1 MNEFNNNANE
11 QFQKVKSSKTFK
23 SIIIVIAIIIGV
35 LILFSIST
43 FKVDEREQVVVKQFN
58 EVVRVIIDEETPAM
72 REARLANQNAK
83 DVKVVEGRK
92 GLFLKIPFIQT
103 IETYT
108 NQLLTYDTVPREVI
122 TQDKKK
128 LVLDNFA
135 QWKIDNAALF
145 VATINNERKAH
156 QRLDEIVYSKLNE
169 EIGKITA
176 HVVIS
181 DKEYMNDML
190 ERVIISTNEQ
200 LINYG
205 MEVVDIRIKRTDLPA
220 ENYENVFNRMRTERE
235 RAAKTYRS
243 EGLEEKQKVTSQ
255 ADKEATIIEAQAYE
269 TAETIRGEGDADAL
283 QIYADAYNKDPEFYA
298 FYRSLQA
305 YKVTLGEGT
314 TIVLDPDADF
324 LQYLFNPTG
333 VTAPVEE
340 TPTDTPETEE

>member
-1 MNEFNNNANE
+1 MNDFNTTANE
-11 QFQKVKSSKTFK
+11 QFKKVKGNKTIK
-23 SIIIVIAIIIGV
+23 SLIIVIAIIIAV

-43 FKVDEREQVVVKQFN
+43 FRVDEREQVVVKQFN
-58 EVVRVIIDEETPAM
+58 EVVRVIVDEETPEMLA
-72 REARLANQNAK
+72 ARLANPNLK
-83 DVKVVEGRK
+83 DVNVVVGRK
-92 GLFLKIPFIQT
+92 GLFLKIPFIQNT
-103 IETYT
+103 EAYT

-135 QWKIDNAALF
+135 QWKIENAALF
-145 VATINNERKAH
+145 VTTINNERKAH

-181 DKEYMNDML
+181 DKEYVNAML
-190 ERVIISTNEQ
+190 ERIIVSTNEQ

-220 ENYENVFNRMRTERE
+220 ENYENVYNRMRTERQ

-243 EGLEEKQKVTSQ
+243 EGLEEKQKITSE
-255 ADKEATIIEAQAYE
+255 ADKQATIIEAQAYE
-269 TAETIRGEGDADAL
+269 QAETVRGEGDAEAL
-283 QIYADAYNKDPEFYA
+283 QIYADAYNQDPEFYA

-305 YKVTLGEGT
+305 YRVTLGDGT
-314 TIVLDPDADF
+314 TIVLDRDAEF
-324 LQYLFNPTG
+324 LKYLFNPFG
-333 VTAPVEE
+333 IIEPVEAAPTE
-340 TPTDTPETEE
+340 TPDSGE